1 MRIIDCEQGTAEWLR
16 ARLGVA
22 TASRAGDALSKL
34 RTGTWAKAA
43 QDYAIELAFERV
55 NGSAIDKAVT
65 VAMSRGSELE
75 PEARAAY
82 EARTG
87 VLVDQMGFA
96 LHDTM
101 QAGASPDG
109 LIGNNGLLE
118 IKCPFD
124 QARIARIWATDDIS
138 DYVPQVEWQ
147 MWILEREWCDV
158 AIYDPRL
165 SHSGMDLHIV
175 RHQMTQDAYDRLD
188 REVFGFLDLVAN
200 IESTL
205 RRKRHEQI

>member
-1 MRIIDCEQGTAEWLR
+1 MRVINCEQGTAEWLR

-22 TASRAGDALSKL
+22 TASRAADALGKLKSGAPSKASL
-34 RTGTWAKAA
+34 
-43 QDYAIELAFERV
+43 DYAIELAFERV

-75 PEARAAY
+75 PDARAAY

-96 LHDTM
+96 LHDKM

-109 LIGNNGLLE
+109 LIGKDGLLE
-118 IKCPFD
+118 VKCPFD

-147 MWILEREWCDV
+147 MWILDRDWCDV

-175 RHQMTQDAYDRLD
+175 RHSMTQEAYNKLD
-188 REVFGFLDLVAN
+188 REVYGFLDLVDN
-200 IESTL
+200 VESTL
-205 RRKRHEQI
+205 RRKLP